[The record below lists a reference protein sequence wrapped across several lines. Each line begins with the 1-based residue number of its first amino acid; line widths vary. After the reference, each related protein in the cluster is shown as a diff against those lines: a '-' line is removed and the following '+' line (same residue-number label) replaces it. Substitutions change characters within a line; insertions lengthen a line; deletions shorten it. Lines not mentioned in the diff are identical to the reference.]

1 MYQLVASPHPLVV
14 PQDKAGSSPY
24 TYCHILGFGVRV
36 GLPCTSLL
44 AFTGLASSWPGQ
56 NLRQAS
62 LGKKRKWHL
71 PVITIW
77 HYYRCIYIIYIYIYY
92 SYIPYLMHGIC
103 TCIFTCVMY
112 IYVYLL
118 SFNPQNN
125 CCKETQFP
133 PFYRWGNWTKV
144 RWSGCGGHFCNQS
157 TGETKAEGLWVQGQ
171 PGLPGETLFQTKLN
185 NTKKQSRSNRFS
197 K

>member
-77 HYYRCIYIIYIYIYY
+77 HYYRCIYIIYIYIYIIVTY
-92 SYIPYLMHGIC
+92 HTLCMVYVL
-103 TCIFTCVMY
+103 
-112 IYVYLL
+112 VYLHVL
-118 SFNPQNN
+118 CTYMCTYYPLIHRITAARRHNFLHFIDG
-125 CCKETQFP
+125 ETEQ
-133 PFYRWGNWTKV
+133 RWGDLGVVVTSVIKALGRLRQKDCEFKASLGYLV
-144 RWSGCGGHFCNQS
+144 RPCF
-157 TGETKAEGLWVQGQ
+157 
-171 PGLPGETLFQTKLN
+171 
-185 NTKKQSRSNRFS
+185 KQN
-197 K
+197 